1 MYYASTAGG
10 GAMGLVFKKD
20 AEAKPEKK
28 TPALRKRTRMLK
40 ARKPVKAQR
49 ESRAA

>member
-10 GAMGLVFKKD
+10 GAMGLVFRKD

-28 TPALRKRTRMLK
+28 QDSGKSARIIESRKT
-40 ARKPVKAQR
+40 ASAHQ